1 MGKIGGR
8 NFTRT
13 KGNTLFVDST
23 CDIPLT
29 EYENRFLPFHL
40 AVLFLAG
47 NSIWLKIKFCSF
59 QLHIMLP
66 AQLTPSPVYP
76 ALQVHVKE
84 CLVLVQYA
92 SLWQLCSP
100 VLHSSTN
107 QQVKVSYKNF
117 LDLNVSPVST
127 NNWYHDLLIK
137 IHWENVGINTPNK
150 KILHLKAC
158 CRMAGLCGCYTGEI
172 WPLVISISGIR
183 EKICTIFERTFVS
196 HAHA

>member
-1 MGKIGGR
+1 MGKIGGH
-8 NFTRT
+8 NVTPT
-13 KGNTLFVDST
+13 KAKTLFEDTT
-23 CDIPLT
+23 CDILLT

-40 AVLFLAG
+40 AELFLAW
-47 NSIWLKIKFCSF
+47 NSIWLRINSCSF

-92 SLWQLCSP
+92 SLWQLCCP

-117 LDLNVSPVST
+117 LDLNVSHVST
-127 NNWYHDLLIK
+127 NSWYHDLLIK
-137 IHWENVGINTPNK
+137 IHWENVGINTPK
-150 KILHLKAC
+150 KVLHLRPVIVWC
-158 CRMAGLCGCYTGEI
+158 C
-172 WPLVISISGIR
+172 WPMWLLY
-183 EKICTIFERTFVS
+183 KWNLTFGNQYFGDTRKDMKCF
-196 HAHA
+196 